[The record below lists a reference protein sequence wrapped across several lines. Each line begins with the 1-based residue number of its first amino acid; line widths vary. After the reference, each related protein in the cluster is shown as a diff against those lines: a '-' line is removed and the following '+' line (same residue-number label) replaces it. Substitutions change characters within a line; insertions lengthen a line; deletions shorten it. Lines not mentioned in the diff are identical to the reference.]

1 MYIERIQIEEG
12 FLDGLD
18 VAFEPG
24 LNVVIGARGT
34 GKTSL
39 IELLKFCLDVRG
51 HTPEATKRSMD
62 HALSVLG
69 GGQIT
74 VTLAD
79 GDRRI
84 TVSRTASDPAPRSN
98 GSYLPP
104 LAFSQTEIETVGLQS
119 SGRLSLLSSFV
130 PSSHQAAAESESV
143 GVVRSLTA
151 QAASFRREIEE
162 LQRRLA
168 EIPAIDSELEKLAP
182 SEQQLSSL
190 SVQTNQKKQALDALS
205 VEISK
210 KSVAS
215 SMLERLREGIG
226 RWRSTIESTV
236 GGRPREEAWPEQ
248 DGPNPMVGMRE
259 RFERAQNYLN
269 LALAELS
276 QSEADVASVAA
287 SRNAARIAAEEQ
299 ARQLRKDLE
308 ALQAGAGN
316 IARQGQQLRERKA
329 QLTALKAVHDQKV
342 EELALLREQRSIAL
356 DRLDELRET
365 RFFARDTAAK
375 QLNKVLSPRV
385 RISVTRSGQ
394 FESYAAAIVGAFKGS
409 GLRYGDLAPALA
421 KNVSPRDL
429 LEAVEQDDVASIADA
444 AGLSTDRTVRLMA
457 HLRESDLGAL
467 GTANVEDLVDFQLL
481 DGADY
486 KDIGELSTGQRCTVV
501 LPIVLQHRERIV
513 IVDQP
518 EDHIDNA
525 FIADT
530 LIVSVLARDPESQI
544 LFSSHNAN
552 IPVLGDANRVI
563 QLGSDGK
570 RGFVLTAANLDTPEA
585 VAAITTVMEG
595 GLKAFDLRRTFYG
608 RHTPK

>member
-18 VAFEPG
+18 VALEAG
-24 LNVVIGARGT
+24 LNVIIGARGT

-39 IELLKFCLDVRG
+39 IELIKFCLDVRG
-51 HTPEATKRSMD
+51 HTPDATKRSLD

-69 GGQIT
+69 GGQVT
-74 VTLAD
+74 VILAD
-79 GDRRI
+79 GDRRVV
-84 TVSRTASDPAPRSN
+84 VSRTASDPAPRSN

-130 PSSHQAAAESESV
+130 PASTQAAAESEAA
-143 GVVRSLTA
+143 GVARSLTA
-151 QAASFRREIEE
+151 QAASFRRELDE

-168 EIPAIDSELEKLAP
+168 EMPAIDAELAKLAP
-182 SEQQLSSL
+182 SEQQLSNL
-190 SVQTNQKKQALDALS
+190 SVQANQKKQILDALS

-210 KSVAS
+210 KAVAS

-226 RWRSTIESTV
+226 RWGLMIESAV
-236 GGRPREEAWPEQ
+236 GGRPHEEAWPEQ
-248 DGPNPMVGMRE
+248 DGPNPMVGMHE
-259 RFERAQNYLN
+259 RFERAQNHLK

-287 SRNAARIAAEEQ
+287 SRDAARIAAEEQ
-299 ARQLRKDLE
+299 ARQLRKELE

-316 IARQGQQLRERKA
+316 IARQGQQLRERQA
-329 QLTALKAVHDQKV
+329 QLLALKAVHDQKRQ
-342 EELALLREQRSIAL
+342 ELALLLAQRSNAL
-356 DRLDELRET
+356 DHLDELREA
-365 RFFARDTAAK
+365 RFVARESAAK

-394 FESYAAAIVGAFKGS
+394 FESYAAAIVDALKGS

-429 LEAVEQDDVASIADA
+429 LEAVEQDDVASIAEA
-444 AGLSTDRTVRLMA
+444 AVLSTDRTARLMA
-457 HLRESDLGAL
+457 YLREADLGAL
-467 GTANVEDLVDFQLL
+467 GTANVEDLVDFKLL

-486 KDIGELSTGQRCTVV
+486 KDIGELSTGQRCAVV
-501 LPIVLQHRERIV
+501 LPIVLQHKDRIV

-530 LIVSVLARDPESQI
+530 LIVSVLARDPNSQI
-544 LFSSHNAN
+544 IFSSHNAN
-552 IPVLGDANRVI
+552 IPVLGEANRVI

-570 RGFVLTAANLDTPEA
+570 RGFVLTAASLDTPEA
-585 VAAITTVMEG
+585 VKAITTVMEG
-595 GLKAFDLRRTFYG
+595 GLKAFDLRKTFYG
-608 RHTPK
+608 RHTLK

>member
-1 MYIERIQIEEG
+1 MYIERIQVEEG

-18 VAFEPG
+18 VTFDAG

-39 IELLKFCLDVRG
+39 IELIKFCLDVRG
-51 HTPEATKRSMD
+51 HTQEATKRSLE

-69 GGQIT
+69 GGQVT

-79 GDRRI
+79 GDQRI
-84 TVSRTASDPAPRSN
+84 VVSRTSADAAPRAN
-98 GSYLPP
+98 GVFLPP

-119 SGRLSLLSSFV
+119 SGRLSLLNSFV
-130 PSSHQAAAESESV
+130 PPSTQAVAESEAV
-143 GVVRSLTA
+143 GMARSLTA
-151 QAASFRREIEE
+151 QAASLRREIDE
-162 LQRRLA
+162 LQRRFA
-168 EIPAIDSELEKLAP
+168 EIPLIDAELAKLAP

-190 SVQTNQKKQALDALS
+190 SAQTNQKKQALDALS
-205 VEISK
+205 IEISK

-226 RWRSTIESTV
+226 RWKSMIESTV
-236 GGRPREEAWPEQ
+236 GDRPREEVWPDQ
-248 DGPNPMVGMRE
+248 DGTNPMAQIRE
-259 RFERAQNYLN
+259 RFERAQNFLQ

-276 QSEADVASVAA
+276 QSEADVAEVTL
-287 SRNAARIAAEEQ
+287 SRNAQRIAAEEQ

-308 ALQAGAGN
+308 SLQVGAGN
-316 IARQGQQLRERKA
+316 IARQGQQLREKKA
-329 QLTALKAVHDQKV
+329 QLAALETLHDQRK
-342 EELALLREQRSIAL
+342 EELARLLEQRSKVL
-356 DRLDELRET
+356 DQLDELREA
-365 RFFARDTAAK
+365 RFLARNNVARE
-375 QLNKVLSPRV
+375 LNRVLSPRV
-385 RISVTRSGQ
+385 RISLTRSGQ
-394 FESYAAAIVGAFKGS
+394 FENYAAAIVDAFKGS
-409 GLRYGDLAPALA
+409 GLKYGDLAPALA
-421 KNVSPRDL
+421 KNVSPREL
-429 LEAVEQDDVASIADA
+429 LEAVEQDNVASIANA
-444 AGLSTDRTVRLMA
+444 AGLSTDRTTRLMA
-457 HLRESDLGAL
+457 HLREADLGSL
-467 GTANVEDLVDFQLL
+467 GTANVEDLVEFQLL

-530 LIVSVLARDPESQI
+530 LIISVLARDPNSQI
-544 LFSSHNAN
+544 IFSSHNAN
-552 IPVLGDANRVI
+552 IPVLGEANHVI

-570 RGFVLTAANLDTPEA
+570 RGYVITAANLDSPEA
-585 VAAITTVMEG
+585 VMAITTVMEG

-608 RHTPK
+608 RHIHK